1 LWKPGVIESVENDNH
16 LCVVRF
22 THFNALEAIQ
32 FESIITTSKIHSWT
46 IPYKSTSFVLDTS
59 EQIEN
64 NNDDENAADNDV
76 SSSLADMPSSSTDS
90 PRLGNLGDWEK
101 HTRVRNMKIDLIR

>member
-1 LWKPGVIESVENDNH
+1 MLWKPFNSNQLLPQVKYIHGLSHTQIND
-16 LCVVRF
+16 
-22 THFNALEAIQ
+22 
-32 FESIITTSKIHSWT
+32 
-46 IPYKSTSFVLDTS
+46 FVLGTS
-59 EQIEN
+59 EQIGS